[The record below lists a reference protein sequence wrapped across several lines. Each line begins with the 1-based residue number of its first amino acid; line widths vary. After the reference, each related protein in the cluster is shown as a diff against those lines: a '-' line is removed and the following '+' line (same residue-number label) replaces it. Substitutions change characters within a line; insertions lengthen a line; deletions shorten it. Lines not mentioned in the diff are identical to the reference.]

1 MNKLKKIV
9 FSILLL
15 VGNYV
20 CSAQEISI
28 RGGLNLSKAP
38 IDLGETPTH
47 GDSKF
52 FPGLHVGPTIDF
64 GINSLLSFE
73 TGLLYST
80 KGNKELHNRTV
91 DTISSLTMSITYLD
105 IPFNLKINYP
115 FKNVILFANGGGY
128 MAYGMFGH
136 FLSLVDV
143 DGIHGYWQK
152 IVWGDQEGSFRRLD
166 YGVNIG
172 LGVKYKA
179 MQFGICYENG
189 IANIAGYNRSE
200 TKAHNRVTELFL
212 SYVLWNKSKTKH

>member
-91 DTISSLTMSITYLD
+91 DKKRHSKCLINSNIYWHDIFITANLLKD
-105 IPFNLKINYP
+105 FN
-115 FKNVILFANGGGY
+115 G
-128 MAYGMFGH
+128 
-136 FLSLVDV
+136 
-143 DGIHGYWQK
+143 
-152 IVWGDQEGSFRRLD
+152 
-166 YGVNIG
+166 
-172 LGVKYKA
+172 KA
-179 MQFGICYENG
+179 F
-189 IANIAGYNRSE
+189 
-200 TKAHNRVTELFL
+200 TTD
-212 SYVLWNKSKTKH
+212 